1 MFRKQKILVKIG
13 ALDTVK
19 LRSFNHLVEIYG
31 TYLSLKLTNV
41 QVIGNVKMYLRP
53 VLVLKT

>member
-1 MFRKQKILVKIG
+1 MVVKVG

-19 LRSFNHLVEIYG
+19 LRSLKHFVEIYG

-41 QVIGNVKMYLRP
+41 QVIGNVKMYLSS

>member
-1 MFRKQKILVKIG
+1 MVVKVG
-13 ALDTVK
+13 ALDPVK
-19 LRSFNHLVEIYG
+19 LRSLKHLIEIYG

-41 QVIGNVKMYLRP
+41 PLIGNVKMYLRP